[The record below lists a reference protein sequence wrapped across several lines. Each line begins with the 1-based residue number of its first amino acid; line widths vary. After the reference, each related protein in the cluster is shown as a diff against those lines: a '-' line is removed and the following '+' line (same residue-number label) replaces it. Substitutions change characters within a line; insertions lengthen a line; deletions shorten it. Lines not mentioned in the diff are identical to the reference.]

1 MRCHLPLPPRR
12 PLASQGVL
20 LVTVSFEP
28 LPHAH
33 NSSSAR
39 PGPGG
44 RGRASSTAN
53 TDVGSPAAYGY
64 GFAPQQ
70 HEVRHLLVFRPCA
83 PAQLENA
90 QLKAPLQCRACV
102 SSMTA

>member
-1 MRCHLPLPPRR
+1 MAYLSSVPLAPRR
-12 PLASQGVL
+12 PPALQGVL

-33 NSSSAR
+33 NSYSAR
-39 PGPGG
+39 LGPGG
-44 RGRASSTAN
+44 RSRASSAAN

-70 HEVRHLLVFRPCA
+70 REVRH
-83 PAQLENA
+83 
-90 QLKAPLQCRACV
+90 
-102 SSMTA
+102 T